1 MGKINYFKRKKGLHY
16 YKVTDSS
23 DKVLHVMA
31 NLSNRDIEKIQN
43 FEGGYWTSTIEKD
56 SFLINNLEKS
66 HFIDSVLNETEI
78 CSEEE
83 FTEIL
88 SVSIFE
94 LGIYE
99 STLSKS

>member
-1 MGKINYFKRKKGLHY
+1 MEKVIYYKRKKGLHY

-23 DKVLHVMA
+23 DKVLHIMA
-31 NLSNRDIEKIQN
+31 NPINSDIKNIEHFDGGYRTCIIEK
-43 FEGGYWTSTIEKD
+43 Y

-66 HFIDSVLNETEI
+66 QFMDSIFKETEI
-78 CSEEE
+78 CSKEE
-83 FTEIL
+83 FTEVL

-99 STLSKS
+99 STLSNV

>member
-1 MGKINYFKRKKGLHY
+1 MVI
-16 YKVTDSS
+16 DSS
-23 DKVLHVMA
+23 DKVLHLMA
-31 NLSNRDIEKIQN
+31 NLSNRDIENTRHFK
-43 FEGGYWTSTIEKD
+43 GGYQTCIIEKG

-66 HFIDSVLNETEI
+66 HFMESILSGTER
-78 CSEEE
+78 CSKEE
-83 FTEIL
+83 FTEVL